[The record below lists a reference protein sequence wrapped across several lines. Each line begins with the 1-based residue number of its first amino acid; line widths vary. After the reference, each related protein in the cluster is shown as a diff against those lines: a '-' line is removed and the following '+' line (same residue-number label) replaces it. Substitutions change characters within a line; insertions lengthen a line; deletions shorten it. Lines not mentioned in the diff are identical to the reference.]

1 MKLTLALLSL
11 CCSQIALAQVIINTG
26 ANCTY
31 ILADDY
37 NREVARFEDS
47 TCSDAQY
54 DCEREKSY
62 SISTGSIRN
71 GQCYQ
76 LGGGY
81 NQYPGNN
88 NGGYNPYPGNNNG
101 GGYNGGGYNGGGYN
115 PYPGNG
121 SMCEVSLQDS
131 YGVTLQT
138 FAGYDCGQAINTC
151 NSARLS
157 RQTPYQA
164 LFCNI
169 TAQNGNG
176 GTYGGYNP
184 YPGNGGG
191 YNNRF
196 TCTYDVKDVRSQR
209 AVNSFMQT
217 ANTEQQACEVAYNQ
231 CMTDAR
237 SRNQYS
243 SVQNFVCAKRNV
255 SQGNQY
261 PGNGGGYGQPQ
272 QQYATQSCTFKIVAM
287 GGNILEQVSANG
299 SGYGVQQAKQN
310 ACQQASILCQNVKA
324 QRTIPGRPSPYA
336 SAACQQAY

>member
-11 CCSQIALAQVIINTG
+11 CCSQIALAQIFNTG

-37 NREVARFEDS
+37 NREVARFADA

-54 DCEREKSY
+54 ACEREKAY
-62 SISTGSIRN
+62 SVSTGSIRN

-81 NQYPGNN
+81 ND
-88 NGGYNPYPGNNNG
+88 GGYNG

-115 PYPGNG
+115 GGGYNGGGYNGGYNPYPGNG
-121 SMCEVSLQDS
+121 GLCEVSLQDS
-131 YGVTLQT
+131 YTVTLQV
-138 FAGYDCGQAINTC
+138 FNGYDCGQALATC
-151 NSARLS
+151 NQARLS

-169 TAQNGNG
+169 TASNGQ
-176 GTYGGYNP
+176 GGY
-184 YPGNGGG
+184 NGGG
-191 YNNRF
+191 YNGGGYNRIS
-196 TCTYDVKDVRSQR
+196 CTYDIKDVRTQR
-209 AVNSFMQT
+209 VVNSHMQT
-217 ANTEQQACEVAYNQ
+217 ANTEHQACELAYNQ

-243 SVQNFVCAKRNV
+243 SVQNFVCAKRTVN
-255 SQGNQY
+255 
-261 PGNGGGYGQPQ
+261 NGGGYNGGNYGN
-272 QQYATQSCTFKIVAM
+272 QQYVTQSCTYKIVAM
-287 GGNILEQVSANG
+287 GGNVLEQVTAQG
-299 SGYGVQQAKQN
+299 SGYGVQQAKQT
-310 ACQQASILCQNVKA
+310 ACQQAAITCQNVKA